1 MKPSGIRGITFAALI
16 AALYAA
22 LTMALW
28 QFSSLMI
35 QVRLSEAL
43 CILPFFT
50 PAAIPGLTIGCLL
63 SNLLAG
69 NPWDALFGT
78 LATLLG
84 AVSTYF
90 IGRKW
95 GHRSRWLLPLPAVL
109 WNTLIIPFVLY
120 YAYGYQSVLQFTD
133 AWIVLLLY
141 ALSIFIG
148 QTIAC
153 YGVGMP
159 LYFTTR
165 RLDRSSHLFTTR

>member
-1 MKPSGIRGITFAALI
+1 MKHSAIRGITYAALI

-22 LTMALW
+22 LTLALW
-28 QFSSLMI
+28 QFSALMI

-63 SNLLAG
+63 ANLLAG

-78 LATLLG
+78 LATLLS
-84 AVSTYF
+84 AVCTYL
-90 IGRKW
+90 IGKKW
-95 GHRSRWLLPLPAVL
+95 GEKARWLLPLPAVF

-133 AWIVLLLY
+133 AWAVLLLY
-141 ALSIFIG
+141 ALSLFIG
-148 QTIAC
+148 QSIAC

-159 LYFTTR
+159 LYFTLK
-165 RLDRSSHLFTTR
+165 RLNRSNHLF